1 MRSISILIAIM
12 SLTTTLAHA
21 QTTPSSASVAQSY
34 AAMCKKDGVKIP
46 AEYGGDADIKDHP
59 KLDNYCTCFGE
70 KFAERALKASE
81 DVKKKG
87 AAALRDTP
95 AAQSLAEEFAMRK
108 ACRAQFGLPAPVMPK

>member
-1 MRSISILIAIM
+1 MRTTSLLIALSCLSM
-12 SLTTTLAHA
+12 TLAHA
-21 QTTPSSASVAQSY
+21 QTSAAPSSIAQSY

-46 AEYGGDADIKDHP
+46 AEYGGDADIKNHA

-87 AAALRDTP
+87 AAALSNNS
-95 AAQSLAEEFAMRK
+95 AEQSIAEEFAMRK
-108 ACRAQFGLPAPVMPK
+108 TCRAQFGMPAPVMPK

>member
-1 MRSISILIAIM
+1 MRTTSLLIVLSCLSM
-12 SLTTTLAHA
+12 TLAHA
-21 QTTPSSASVAQSY
+21 QTSAAQSSIAQSY

-46 AEYGGDADIKDHP
+46 AEYGGDADIKNHA

-87 AAALRDTP
+87 AAALSNNS
-95 AAQSLAEEFAMRK
+95 AEQSIAEEFAMRK
-108 ACRAQFGLPAPVMPK
+108 TCRAQFGMPAPVMPK